1 MLNDSLHS
9 GIARTGEKLFASLVF
24 ADEELLAALRAGV
37 LALDGLGA
45 GLTAQGAG
53 RLALGIFRAPQELAG
68 LAELEHHGRV
78 AEVADLV
85 GRDLDPLHVRFGG
98 LQLFLKRI
106 VKLVEHLRH
115 LFLGGSDV
123 VELVFHLGREL
134 EVEDLGKLL
143 DQEVGHGHP
152 QMGRVE
158 APLFLLDVAAILD
171 CLDDRRVG
179 AGAADRLFFQGLDQR
194 GLAVA
199 RRRLREMLGRV
210 EALASR
216 ARLPAVKIG
225 KSSSS
230 CLPPGGQTRRWPSNF
245 CTFPWALNIPRRPRP
260 RRR

>member
-1 MLNDSLHS
+1 MPNLST
-9 GIARTGEKLFASLVF
+9 I
-24 ADEELLAALRAGV
+24 
-37 LALDGLGA
+37 
-45 GLTAQGAG
+45 
-53 RLALGIFRAPQELAG
+53 
-68 LAELEHHGRV
+68 GRV
-78 AEVADLV
+78 AKVADLV
-85 GRDLDPLHVRFGG
+85 GRDLDPLHVRFGD

-106 VKLVEHLRH
+106 VKLVEHLGH

-123 VELVFHLGREL
+123 VELVFHLGGEL
-134 EVEDLGKLL
+134 EVEDLGELL
-143 DQEVGHGHP
+143 DQKVGHGHP

-171 CLDDRRVG
+171 CLDDGRVG

-210 EALASR
+210 EAVQVERAARRSR
-216 ARLPAVKIG
+216 AG

-245 CTFPWALNIPRRPRP
+245 CTLP
-260 RRR
+260 